1 MIKKI
6 DLACMADRMTFE
18 QLFHHMAR
26 YIDKPEERW
35 KLVTRVKRGISNPM
49 VIGAY
54 SRDQSYF
61 EGAIEILENIDNIDF
76 YLLMSGKLC
85 VDELFQASKI
95 ARLNALKL
103 PKFIRNIEK
112 YKDKL
117 RHIGIVNGIIDPSK
131 HSTFSFSFG
140 SSNSDNELDSNN
152 LAAEGLSIKNIKNHR
167 DLYKLNQKYENFSPN
182 EIKKYITEQIVA
194 NTKKT
199 KVTMPESLKGSS
211 SRSSSLCTL
220 L

>member
-1 MIKKI
+1 
-6 DLACMADRMTFE
+6 MADRMTFE

-54 SRDQSYF
+54 ARDQSYF
-61 EGAIEILENIDNIDF
+61 EGAIEILENIDSIDF

-85 VDELFQASKI
+85 VDELNQASKI
-95 ARLNALKL
+95 AKLNALKL

-117 RHIGIVNGIIDPSK
+117 RNIGIVNGILDPSK
-131 HSTFSFSFG
+131 HSTFSFSIG
-140 SSNSDNELDSNN
+140 SSNSDENELDSYG
-152 LAAEGLSIKNIKNHR
+152 LAAESLSIKNIKNHK
-167 DLYKLNQKYENFSPN
+167 DLYKLNQKYENFTPS
-182 EIKKYITEQIVA
+182 EIKKYITEQIVS
-194 NTKKT
+194 NTKNT
-199 KVTMPESLKGSS
+199 KVTIPKSLKGNYSG
-211 SRSSSLCTL
+211 SSSLCTVL
-220 L
+220 